1 MFLEGNYIFLFLVQV
16 FTLLLSARALG
27 ELFKKWNMPALT
39 GEILVG
45 IILGPT
51 VFGRFFPELHNLLF
65 PSNAIQIS
73 MLETIAWLGVL
84 FMLLETG
91 LEIDFSIAWRQR
103 GNALIIAFA
112 GIIIPIVIS
121 FVPAYF
127 LPDSYLVSPKQK
139 IAFALFLATVMTIS
153 AMPVATRI
161 LHDLNLLKTEL
172 GFLIVSA
179 LAVNDIIGWVVFTM
193 VLGFFTNTGLSLISM
208 GIFFISVIAF
218 AVLALTLGKK
228 ISTYILSFCKNVG
241 MHEPATSFTFACL
254 LGLLFGAI
262 TEKMGIHALFG
273 FFIAGIVIG
282 EAKNLS
288 EETRQIISQMVYALF
303 VPLFFAS
310 IGLRIDFIANFDIL
324 LVGTILTVGC
334 CARYIGAR
342 IGVQV
347 TSVPAINRRL
357 VSLAHVPGGMMEIVI
372 ALVALKAGLI
382 TDRVFVA
389 VVFSGA
395 LSSILIGPVM
405 KLLLMQRRSISP
417 INFMTKELI
426 FPDISLEDRNKV
438 IEYLASKT
446 AVMKL
451 GARMSPKIIASAL
464 KREEDFGTGLGME
477 VAVPHVRIRGI
488 KDPIL
493 AVARAAHG
501 IDWNS
506 PDGLP
511 VKYIFFLVTPEGVN
525 DVHVQLLSSIAKV
538 MLKKENSDLLESAER
553 KEDFWK
559 VLKIIFP
566 GNFSGLARKTVK
578 RMGKNIVFP

>member
-1 MFLEGNYIFLFLVQV
+1 MFLEGNYILLFLVQV
-16 FTLLLSARALG
+16 FILLLAARACG

-45 IILGPT
+45 VILGPT
-51 VFGRFFPELHNLLF
+51 ILGRFFPELSNMLF
-65 PSNAIQIS
+65 PANLMQRN
-73 MLETIAWLGVL
+73 MLDTIACLGVL

-91 LEIDFSIAWRQR
+91 LEIDFSVAWRQR

-127 LPDSYLVSPKQK
+127 LPDSYLISPKQR

-179 LAVNDIIGWVVFTM
+179 LAVNDIIGWVVFTI
-193 VLGFFTNTGLSLISM
+193 VLGFFTNTQLDFIAMSIFLMAVIS
-208 GIFFISVIAF
+208 F
-218 AVLALTLGKK
+218 ACLALIFGKKLSTYTLG
-228 ISTYILSFCKNVG
+228 ICKNLG
-241 MHEPATSFTFACL
+241 MQEPATSFTFACL

-324 LVGTILTVGC
+324 LVGTILIIGC
-334 CARYIGAR
+334 FARYIGAR
-342 IGVQV
+342 IGVQLS
-347 TSVPAINRRL
+347 SVPAINRGL

-372 ALVALKAGLI
+372 ALIALQAGLI
-382 TDRVFVA
+382 TDKIFVA
-389 VVFSGA
+389 VVFSGV

-405 KLLLMQRRSISP
+405 KLSLSLRRSISP
-417 INFMTKELI
+417 ISFMTKELI

-446 AVMKL
+446 AIMKL
-451 GARMSPKIIASAL
+451 GAKISSKITASAL
-464 KREEDFGTGLGME
+464 RREEDFGTGLGME
-477 VAVPHVRIRGI
+477 IAVPHVRMRGI
-488 KDPIL
+488 KHPIL
-493 AVARAAHG
+493 AVARAVHG

-525 DVHVQLLSSIAKV
+525 DIHVQLLSSIAKV
-538 MLKKENSDLLESAER
+538 MLKKENSNILESAEGV
-553 KEDFWK
+553 EGFWK
-559 VLKIIFP
+559 VLKTLFP
-566 GNFSGLARKTVK
+566 TRIK
-578 RMGKNIVFP
+578 R

>member
-1 MFLEGNYIFLFLVQV
+1 MFLEGNYIFLFLIQV
-16 FTLLLSARALG
+16 FILLLSARALG

-45 IILGPT
+45 VILGPT
-51 VFGRFFPELHNLLF
+51 ILGRFLPGVYSMLF
-65 PSNAIQIS
+65 PVDLMQRN
-73 MLETIAWLGVL
+73 MLETIASLGVL

-91 LEIDFSIAWRQR
+91 LEIDFSVAWRQR

-112 GIIIPIVIS
+112 GIIIPIAIS

-127 LPDSYLVSPKQK
+127 LPDSYLVSSKQR

-179 LAVNDIIGWVVFTM
+179 LAVNDIIGWVVFTI
-193 VLGFFTNTGLSLISM
+193 VLGFFTNTQLDFIAMSIFLAAVIS
-208 GIFFISVIAF
+208 FAF
-218 AVLALTLGKK
+218 LALILGKK
-228 ISTYILSFCKNVG
+228 LSTHTLEICKNFG

-310 IGLRIDFIANFDIL
+310 IGLKIDFIANFDTL
-324 LVGTILTVGC
+324 LVGTILVVGC
-334 CARYIGAR
+334 FARYVGAR
-342 IGVQV
+342 IGVQLS
-347 TSVPAINRRL
+347 SVPAINRGL

-372 ALVALKAGLI
+372 ALVALQSGLI
-382 TDRVFVA
+382 TDKVFVA
-389 VVFSGA
+389 VVFSGI
-395 LSSILIGPVM
+395 LSSIIIGPVM
-405 KLLLMQRRSISP
+405 RLSLALRRSINPFS
-417 INFMTKELI
+417 FMSKELI
-426 FPDISLEDRNKV
+426 FPDILSEDRNEV
-438 IEYLASKT
+438 IEYLALKT
-446 AVMKL
+446 ASMKL
-451 GARMSPKIIASAL
+451 GAKISSKVTASAL
-464 KREEDFGTGLGME
+464 RREEDFGTGLGME
-477 VAVPHVRIRGI
+477 IAVPHVRIRGI
-488 KDPIL
+488 RNPTL
-493 AVARAAHG
+493 AVARAMHG

-538 MLKKENSDLLESAER
+538 MLKKENSDMLELAEG
-553 KEDFWK
+553 KEGFWEA
-559 VLKIIFP
+559 LRTL
-566 GNFSGLARKTVK
+566 FSTQTKK
-578 RMGKNIVFP
+578 